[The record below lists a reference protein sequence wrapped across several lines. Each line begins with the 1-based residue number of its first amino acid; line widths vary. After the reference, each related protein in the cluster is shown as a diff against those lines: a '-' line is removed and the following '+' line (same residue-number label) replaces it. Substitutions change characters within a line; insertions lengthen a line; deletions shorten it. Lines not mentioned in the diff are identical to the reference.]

1 MKAALLSYNWVP
13 MKRDVQT
20 GNRIRQLRKQLDLT
34 QGEFADRMGGVTR
47 GAVGNWELGKG
58 IKRDNLVR
66 IAETF
71 GSSVDWLATGN
82 GQPLAGDNPQL
93 TTNLIRTGKMDQ
105 VQVTG
110 FVKGG
115 VWQDMTELGG
125 DDGMHEFVPSSSD
138 YPAEWQFALIVDG
151 NSINRVA
158 NHGDRLV
165 CLDLVKSRVDI
176 QDGDLVIIERRRF
189 GGQMVQRTA
198 KRVRQTTRGYE
209 LWPDSTDPAHQETI
223 SYETDR
229 PDEDSVIVT
238 AKVLW
243 VLRKP

>member
-1 MKAALLSYNWVP
+1 MR
-13 MKRDVQT
+13 RDVQT

-34 QGEFADRMGGVTR
+34 QDQFAERMGGVTR

-58 IKRDNLVR
+58 IKRENLIR
-66 IAETF
+66 IAEAF
-71 GSSVDWLATGN
+71 GSSVDWLATGT
-82 GQPLAGDNPQL
+82 GQPLAGDEKL
-93 TTNLIRTGKMDQ
+93 TKSLNHTGKLDL
-105 VQVTG
+105 VPVTG

-115 VWQDMTELGG
+115 VWQDIGELGG
-125 DDGMHEFVPSSSD
+125 DDGMHEYVPSSSD
-138 YPAEWQFALIVDG
+138 YPASWQFALIVDG

-165 CLDLVKSRVDI
+165 CLDLIKSSVDI
-176 QDGDLVIIERRRF
+176 SDGDLVIIERSRF
-189 GGQMVQRTA
+189 GGQMVERTA
-198 KRVRQTTRGYE
+198 KRVRKTMAGFE

-223 SYETDR
+223 PYRTDN
-229 PDEDSVIVT
+229 PAEDSVVVT